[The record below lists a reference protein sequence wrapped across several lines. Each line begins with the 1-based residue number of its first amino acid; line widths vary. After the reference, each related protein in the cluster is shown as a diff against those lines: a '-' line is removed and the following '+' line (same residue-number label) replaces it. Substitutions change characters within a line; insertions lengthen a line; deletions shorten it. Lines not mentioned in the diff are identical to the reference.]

1 MKTTTN
7 GHCHILRFE
16 VQLFIREV
24 TPAPNLQLLVRY
36 IIVDWGLAKIVF
48 RILVLFIST
57 T

>member
-1 MKTTTN
+1 MVIATYCVLKFN
-7 GHCHILRFE
+7 
-16 VQLFIREV
+16 FIREV
-24 TPAPNLQLLVRY
+24 TTAPNLQLLVRY